1 MYKKRLTWRNGVK
14 NYLKSPR
21 DKQTAWTVSSKFNWN
36 GIKNE
41 ICKVIAQSRWT
52 WIFRDCIFF
61 SSRDTT
67 LLELKKLSGLRKMQ
81 KTPNVWV
88 LSMHTGCAERR
99 LWLAGKHRKA
109 YYVGKNGLSYVLTLP
124 VRKRSNFWAITK
136 FSAIM

>member
-1 MYKKRLTWRNGVK
+1 MYKKRLTWRNSVK

-41 ICKVIAQSRWT
+41 ICKVIAQSRGLNIQGLHFFFIT
-52 WIFRDCIFF
+52 WHNSVRTKET
-61 SSRDTT
+61 S
-67 LLELKKLSGLRKMQ
+67 
-81 KTPNVWV
+81 VWV